1 MVVIKMHKMYKRC
14 NNKDVK
20 AVIADSF
27 ITYIDTQ
34 INDLTVALLS
44 EITDSL
50 YKEVELQKRKKKVK
64 RNVKW
69 CK

>member
-1 MVVIKMHKMYKRC
+1 MCVIKMYKMYKRC

-20 AVIADSF
+20 EVIADSL
-27 ITYIDTQ
+27 ITYMDTQ

-50 YKEVELQKRKKKVK
+50 YNEVELQKRKKKVN
-64 RNVKW
+64 RNDK
-69 CK
+69 

>member
-1 MVVIKMHKMYKRC
+1 MYKRC

-20 AVIADSF
+20 EVIADSL
-27 ITYIDTQ
+27 ITYMDTQ

-50 YKEVELQKRKKKVK
+50 YNEVELQKRKKKVK
-64 RNVKW
+64 RNDKL

>member
-1 MVVIKMHKMYKRC
+1 MCVIKMYKMYKRC

-20 AVIADSF
+20 EVIADSL
-27 ITYIDTQ
+27 ITYMDTQ

-50 YKEVELQKRKKKVK
+50 YNEVELQKRKKKVK
-64 RNVKW
+64 RNDKL